1 MGGLPPPIPMVTEP
15 KSILIVG
22 CGYVGRVAARL
33 FHASGW
39 QVTGVTRS
47 GRPLEE
53 PFPLVACDIT
63 EPEQVAKLPRTD
75 AVIDCVS
82 SSHGDAADYERVY
95 FQGAKNLLEILKPS
109 SFVFTSSTSVYSQ
122 SDEVLVDENSPVV
135 PDRETSRI
143 LRRTEVL
150 VLAHGGTVA
159 RLSGIYGPGRS
170 LYLRMFLEGTAVI
183 EGDGGRFLNQIHR
196 DDAASALF
204 FMVTRSLSAG
214 VYNVS
219 DDNPIRQRDLYQG
232 LAEYFQKPLPPT
244 GPINP
249 NRKRA
254 WTSKRVSNALLR
266 STGWQCQYPSLLDA
280 VAAGLQP

>member
-1 MGGLPPPIPMVTEP
+1 MSNNPE
-15 KSILIVG
+15 SILVIG

-33 FHASGW
+33 FHNAGW

-47 GRPLEE
+47 GRSLGE
-53 PFPLVACDIT
+53 PFPVVACDIT
-63 EPEQVAKLPRTD
+63 QPEDIAKLPRTD

-95 FQGAKNLLEILKPS
+95 LQGAKNLLEALNPQT
-109 SFVFTSSTSVYSQ
+109 FVFTSSTSVYSQ
-122 SDEVLVDENSPVV
+122 SDDLLVDEKSPVE

-143 LRRTEVL
+143 LRRTEEL
-150 VLAHGGTVA
+150 VLSHGGTVA

-170 LYLRMFLEGTAVI
+170 LYLRMFLEGTALI
-183 EGDGGRFLNQIHR
+183 EGNGDRFLNQIHR

-204 FMVTRSLSAG
+204 FMITHAVPAG

-219 DDNPIRQRDLYQG
+219 DDTPIRQRDLYRG
-232 LAEYFQKPLPPT
+232 LAEHFQKPLPPN

-266 STGWQCQYPSLLDA
+266 SLGWQCQYSSFLDA